1 MKNTNKLKILVVIL
15 MGILILC
22 SARMTFAA
30 QAINNITT
38 IPATDQPSATNNT
51 SLNNISNT
59 SGTQPNNTSN
69 NAIVTNKVNNTSNN
83 TQNTTLPKTGA
94 ELSVGL
100 VGLISFVSIS
110 AIYTYIKV
118 RKYNI

>member
-1 MKNTNKLKILVVIL
+1 MKNTNKLKILTVIL

-30 QAINNITT
+30 QAINNIST
-38 IPATDQPSATNNT
+38 IPSTDQNISGNNAT
-51 SLNNISNT
+51 LNNISN
-59 SGTQPNNTSN
+59 NTSN
-69 NAIVTNKVNNTSNN
+69 NSLITNNVTNNASRNE
-83 TQNTTLPKTGA
+83 TLPKTGA

-118 RKYNI
+118 KKYNI

>member
-1 MKNTNKLKILVVIL
+1 MKRTNKLKILTVIL
-15 MGILILC
+15 MAIIVIC
-22 SARMTFAA
+22 TARMTFAA
-30 QAINNITT
+30 QITT
-38 IPATDQPSATNNT
+38 IPGSSGNSAGNNT
-51 SLNNISNT
+51 VNNLSSNNT
-59 SGTQPNNTSN
+59 PENNVVPNNTLNTTNYN
-69 NAIVTNKVNNTSNN
+69 NVVNN

-118 RKYNI
+118 KKYNI